1 MVVTLEETPPHPTL
15 KSIAAKKKDVKTGFM
30 VGPFRTYTRRCLFY
44 RLDACALSQVAS
56 AMSQQFIA
64 KRATGGMEIFEQ
76 TDDSQRTVSVRFA
89 DKKSYTTGVPG

>member
-1 MVVTLEETPPHPTL
+1 
-15 KSIAAKKKDVKTGFM
+15 
-30 VGPFRTYTRRCLFY
+30 
-44 RLDACALSQVAS
+44 
-56 AMSQQFIA
+56 MSQQFIA